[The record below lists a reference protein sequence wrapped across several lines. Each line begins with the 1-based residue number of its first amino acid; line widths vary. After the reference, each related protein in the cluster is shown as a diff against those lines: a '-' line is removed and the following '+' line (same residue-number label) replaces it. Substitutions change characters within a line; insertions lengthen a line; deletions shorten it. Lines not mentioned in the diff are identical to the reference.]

1 MLTSHINNI
10 IYPLYKYVDHE
21 NVIKHLLICK
31 LILVTSM
38 YIFLKGL
45 WNTVTSVYNLLSDLR
60 FVSRFDMLIDHSYN
74 IMYTLD
80 RH

>member
-1 MLTSHINNI
+1 MLTNHINNI

-45 WNTVTSVYNLLSDLR
+45 WNPVTSVYSLLSDLR
-60 FVSRFDMLIDHSYN
+60 FVSRFDMLIDRSYI

>member
-1 MLTSHINNI
+1 MLTNHINNI

-38 YIFLKGL
+38 YIFLKGI
-45 WNTVTSVYNLLSDLR
+45 WNTVTSVYILLSDLR
-60 FVSRFDMLIDHSYN
+60 FVSRFDMLIDRSYI